1 MQNSVP
7 VAAFLFL
14 LRWTDQSFLHG
25 EGKKTVKLSCTL
37 RGEVY
42 RFHSVKEVLAKAGE
56 EKSGDVMAGIGAGS
70 SLERMAAKYTLS
82 ELTLKDIYENPVISA
97 EDEVTRIIYEDMS
110 RTIYEEISG
119 WTVGELREYVLS
131 HDTGAEDLK
140 RISRGLTSEM
150 ISGVAKLMSSI
161 DLVLGAQKMRHEAH
175 CNTTIG
181 EPGRLAFRC
190 QPNHPVDNPEG
201 ILASIKE
208 GLSYGS
214 GDAVIGINPN
224 NEAVESVAKIL
235 HMSHDFIQKWKIP
248 TQNCV
253 LAHITTQ
260 MEALRQGAPVALM
273 FQSLAGTNA
282 ANDEFGV
289 NAGILDEGYEL
300 MKSKGTSAGPNFF
313 YFETGQGSEV
323 SLDGHEGVDM
333 QTLEART
340 YGYARRWKPFMVNN
354 VSGFIGPETLFD
366 GKQMI
371 RADLEDLFMGK
382 LHNLPM
388 GIAPTYTN
396 HMQADQNDQEIA
408 GMLTAVGGANFYMG
422 VPGGDDVMLSYQDTS
437 YHDDASLREML
448 GLRPL
453 KEFEKW
459 LQKMGIMEKGRL
471 TNRAGDLSIFD

>member
-1 MQNSVP
+1 M
-7 VAAFLFL
+7 
-14 LRWTDQSFLHG
+14 
-25 EGKKTVKLSCTL
+25 KLSCQL
-37 RGEVY
+37 RNETY
-42 RFHSVKEVLAKAGE
+42 QFESVKDVLAKASE
-56 EKSGDVMAGIGAGS
+56 EKSGDTMAGIGAVS
-70 SLERMAAKYTLS
+70 SLERMAAKYVLS
-82 ELTLKDIYENPVISA
+82 ELQLKDIYENPVISWE
-97 EDEVTRIIYEDMS
+97 EDEVSKLIYKDLSDYVYSEVS
-110 RTIYEEISG
+110 S
-119 WTVGELREYVLS
+119 WTVGELREYILS
-131 HDTGAEDLK
+131 HKTNGTDLK
-140 RISRGLTSEM
+140 RLSRGLTSEM
-150 ISGVAKLMSSI
+150 ISGVTKLMSSI
-161 DLVLGAQKMRHEAH
+161 DLVLGSQKMKHQAH

-181 EPGRLAFRC
+181 ETGRLAFRC

-224 NEAVESVAKIL
+224 NEAVESVAKL
-235 HMSHDFIQKWKIP
+235 LTMSHEFIERWDIP

-260 MEALRQGAPVALM
+260 MQAMKQGAPVGLL
-273 FQSLAGTNA
+273 FQSLAGTKI
-282 ANDEFGV
+282 ANDDFGV
-289 NAGILDEGYEL
+289 NQELLDEGYEL
-300 MKSKGTSAGPNFF
+300 MKSKGTSTGPNYF

-323 SLDGHEGVDM
+323 SLDGHCGVDM

-340 YGYARRWKPFMVNN
+340 YGYARHWHPFMVNN
-354 VSGFIGPETLFD
+354 VSGFIGPETLYD

-396 HMQADQNDQEIA
+396 HMSADQNDQEIA
-408 GMLTAVGGANFYMG
+408 GMLTTVAGANFYMG

-437 YHDDASLREML
+437 FHDDASLREML

-453 KEFEKW
+453 ADFEKW
-459 LQKMGIMEKGRL
+459 LEKMGIMEGGKL
-471 TNRAGDLSIFD
+471 TERAGDLSIFD